1 MSQWCLKDFL
11 EIVSGMSSWL
21 ILDYWDSIHLMTF
34 LESKII
40 RLIINILF
48 IPLWMYLF
56 ISLRLNGFYL
66 PQINPA
72 NLLDKSDFIQII
84 ALIYTSVSHTLFL
97 GVYIL
102 PIYYFTKFIWF
113 KESRQIYKRNFKRI
127 KKFLIKMVTNWE

>member
-1 MSQWCLKDFL
+1 
-11 EIVSGMSSWL
+11 
-21 ILDYWDSIHLMTF
+21 MTF

-97 GVYIL
+97 GAYIL
-102 PIYYFTKFIWF
+102 PIYYVTKFIWF